1 MVELRSVLE
10 CKAAAKVRVE
20 ELCEKHGILIPEV
33 TFTVRGT
40 DAGQAFVDF
49 NRIDLN
55 MALFRE
61 NFDHVLGQVVPHELA
76 HLWVIQLKLGGKPHG
91 REWQSLMRR
100 MGVPPIPC
108 HNMNV
113 DAVVTYKSTGFF
125 SYRCL
130 CNTGNMVSLEMH
142 RRIQSEPEV
151 YRCDRCDQQF
161 VYIG

>member
-1 MVELRSVLE
+1 MAIELISVLD

-20 ELCEKHGILIPEV
+20 ELCSKYGIRMPEL
-33 TFTVRGT
+33 TFNVKGT
-40 DAGQAFVDF
+40 DAGQAFVEI

-55 MALFRE
+55 LMLFRE
-61 NFDHVLGQVVPHELA
+61 NFDHMIREVIPHEIC
-76 HLWVIQLKLGGKPHG
+76 HVWVVQLKLGGKPHG

-113 DAVVTYKSTGFF
+113 DAVSSSTGLF

-142 RRIQSEPEV
+142 RRMQENPEDYFCGRCEQQIV
-151 YRCDRCDQQF
+151 Y
-161 VYIG
+161 VG

>member
-1 MVELRSVLE
+1 MSELKSILE

-20 ELCEKHGILIPEV
+20 ELCSKHGITIPEV
-33 TFTVRGT
+33 TFNVKGS
-40 DAGQAFVDF
+40 DGGQAFVES
-49 NRIDLN
+49 NRIELN
-55 MALFRE
+55 MVLFRE
-61 NFDHVLGQVVPHELA
+61 NFDYLIDQVIPHEIC
-76 HLWVIQLKLGGKPHG
+76 HVWTVQLSLGGKPHG

-113 DAVVTYKSTGFF
+113 EAAVSKTGHF

-161 VYIG
+161 VYTG